1 MVDMILV
8 AVEAEAHKE
17 MQLAGQSVQD
27 FVSIENRE
35 QANDDN
41 VVDIAVSFDRTWAKR
56 GFTSLMGV
64 VFVIALDTGKF

>member
-17 MQLAGQSVQD
+17 MQRPQSVQD